1 MPITAGG
8 VDRRSRGD
16 ADFFPKSRGKVS
28 AVPREA
34 SRGLGQMT
42 RGPTKRDAPPSA
54 VASACA
60 LQRRAK
66 SLLRPVTVAVTVRM
80 ARRERHTEPAHE
92 LVKSALAALIADLT
106 RASKHISP

>member
-28 AVPREA
+28 CSSGGIPR
-34 SRGLGQMT
+34 T
-42 RGPTKRDAPPSA
+42 RADDAGPTKRDAPPSA